1 MNRSNVTEGRPVV
14 PTSHP
19 KILLVDDHPANL
31 MALSELLR
39 RDDVEVLMAE
49 SGAEALE
56 LLLVHDVALALIDV
70 QMPEMD
76 GFELAE
82 LMRGVERAK
91 HVPIVFVTAGTR
103 DADRRFRGY
112 EAGAVDFLYKP
123 IEPDVLK
130 GKVNVFLA
138 LYRQRRE
145 LSRLLEERTEAEKAI
160 RESEARLQSLAN
172 RLEQTV
178 EERTRELVES
188 QERLR
193 ALASELNLA
202 EQRERARLAT
212 ELHDHLQQILVLGK
226 LKLSSGKRFAGG
238 LSEVE
243 QMIHE
248 TEEVFA
254 EALQY
259 TRSLVAELSPPVL
272 RDHGLGAGLRWL
284 GQHME
289 KYGMNVTVTVPE
301 DQELKLPEDQV
312 MLLFQSMRELL
323 INSIKYAGIGR
334 AVLTL
339 ERRGERLYLSV
350 RDEGKGFDSAV
361 LNGTPG
367 KGFSSKFGLFSIKE
381 RMRSLG
387 GSLEL
392 ETSPGNG
399 TTATLVLPVRDDER
413 RRTVG
418 DSSGEE
424 RSDEFISRR
433 RHPEAA
439 FAGKVGTPPG
449 SDGAA
454 GLIRVLLVDDHA
466 MMRQG
471 LRAMLDGY
479 KDVQIVGEAV
489 NGLEAVRLAEQLR
502 PRIVVMDINM
512 PKMNGIEA
520 TREITGRDPCIIVIG
535 LSVNAGDDNRDAMTK
550 AGARTLLTKE
560 AAVNQLYETMQSVLK
575 DCSPVSYSS

>member
-1 MNRSNVTEGRPVV
+1 MNIANVMEGWTAAQ
-14 PTSHP
+14 TSHP

-39 RDDVEVLMAE
+39 RDDVELLCAE

-91 HVPIVFVTAGTR
+91 YVPIIFVTAGTR
-103 DADRRFRGY
+103 DVDRRFRGY
-112 EAGAVDFLYKP
+112 ETGAVDFLYKP
-123 IEPDVLK
+123 IEPEVLK
-130 GKVNVFLA
+130 SKANVFLA
-138 LYRQRRE
+138 LNRQRRE
-145 LSRLLEERTEAEKAI
+145 LSRLLEERAEAEKTL
-160 RESEARLQSLAN
+160 RESEARLESLAN
-172 RLEQTV
+172 RLEQIV
-178 EERTRELVES
+178 EERTGELLET

-212 ELHDHLQQILVLGK
+212 EMHDHLQQILVLGK
-226 LKLSSGKRFAGG
+226 LKLSGGKRFAVG
-238 LSEVE
+238 LSAVE
-243 QMIHE
+243 KMIHE

-284 GQHME
+284 GDYME
-289 KYGMNVTVTVPE
+289 KYGMTVTVTVPE
-301 DQELKLPEDQV
+301 DRELEVPEDQV

-323 INSIKYAGIGR
+323 INSAKYAETGR

-339 ERRGERLYLSV
+339 EQRDDRLYLTV
-350 RDEGKGFDSAV
+350 RDEGKGFDPAAAD
-361 LNGTPG
+361 GTPIVG
-367 KGFSSKFGLFSIKE
+367 MSSKFGLFSIKE

-392 ETSPGNG
+392 ETSPGKG
-399 TTATLVLPVRDDER
+399 TTATLVLPLRADDR
-413 RRTVG
+413 SKALGARA
-418 DSSGEE
+418 GEE
-424 RSDEFISRR
+424 RNGAFTGMRGY
-433 RHPEAA
+433 PEAA
-439 FAGKVGTPPG
+439 SAGKAINHQG
-449 SDGAA
+449 SCIASRA
-454 GLIRVLLVDDHA
+454 MRVLLVDDHA

-479 KDVQIVGEAV
+479 EDVQVVGEAV
-489 NGLEAVRLAEQLR
+489 DGWDAVRLAEQLR

-520 TREITGRDPCIIVIG
+520 TREITSRDPHIIVIG
-535 LSVNAGDDNRDAMTK
+535 LSVNASDDNHDAMTK
-550 AGARTLLTKE
+550 AGAATLLTKE
-560 AAVNQLYETMQSVLK
+560 AAVDQLYQTMLTVLK
-575 DCSPVSYSS
+575 DCCPVA

>member
-1 MNRSNVTEGRPVV
+1 MNSPNVDVNEGRTSA

-19 KILLVDDHPANL
+19 KLLLVDDHPANL

-39 RDDVEVLMAE
+39 RDDVEVLVAE
-49 SGAEALE
+49 SGSEALE

-91 HVPIVFVTAGTR
+91 HVPIIFVTAGSR
-103 DADRRFRGY
+103 NADRRFRGY

-123 IEPDVLK
+123 IDPQVLK
-130 GKVNVFLA
+130 SKANVFLS
-138 LYRQRRE
+138 LNRQRHE
-145 LSRLLEERTEAEKAI
+145 LSRLLEERTKAGEAL
-160 RESEARLQSLAN
+160 RESEARLQALAN

-178 EERTRELVES
+178 EERTAELVES
-188 QERLR
+188 QDRLR

-238 LSEVE
+238 LSAVE

-248 TEEVFA
+248 TEEVFV

-284 GQHME
+284 GDYMK
-289 KYGMNVTVTVPE
+289 KYGMTVMVTIP
-301 DQELKLPEDQV
+301 DDRELELPEDQV

-323 INSIKYAGIGR
+323 INSAKHAETGR

-339 ERRGERLYLSV
+339 EERDERLYITVS
-350 RDEGKGFDSAV
+350 DEGKGFDSSA
-361 LNGTPG
+361 LGGTLSG
-367 KGFSSKFGLFSIKE
+367 ALSSKFGLFSIKE

-387 GSLEL
+387 GSLKL
-392 ETSPGNG
+392 ETSPGKG
-399 TTATLVLPVRDDER
+399 TKATLVLPLRDDER
-413 RRTVG
+413 GKASGARGRGEGNDVFGARR
-418 DSSGEE
+418 GE
-424 RSDEFISRR
+424 
-433 RHPEAA
+433 PEAA
-439 FAGKVGTPPG
+439 SARNTLNHQG
-449 SDGAA
+449 SDCASRA
-454 GLIRVLLVDDHA
+454 IRVLLVDDHA

-489 NGLEAVRLAEQLR
+489 NGLDAVRLAEQLR

-520 TREITGRDPCIIVIG
+520 TREITSRDPHIIVIG
-535 LSVNAGDDNRDAMTK
+535 LSVNASDNNYDAMTK
-550 AGARTLLTKE
+550 AGAATLLTKE
-560 AAVNQLYETMQSVLK
+560 AAVDQLYQTMLTVLK
-575 DCSPVSYSS
+575 DFSPVV

>member
-1 MNRSNVTEGRPVV
+1 MNTANVMEGR
-14 PTSHP
+14 TAAQISHP
-19 KILLVDDHPANL
+19 KILLVDDHPPNL

-39 RDDVEVLMAE
+39 RDDVELLCAE

-91 HVPIVFVTAGTR
+91 YVPIIFVTAGTR

-112 EAGAVDFLYKP
+112 ETGAVDFLYKP
-123 IEPDVLK
+123 IEPEVLK
-130 GKVNVFLA
+130 GKANVFLA
-138 LYRQRRE
+138 LNRQRRE
-145 LSRLLEERTEAEKAI
+145 LSRLLEERAEAEKTL
-160 RESEARLQSLAN
+160 RESESRLQSLAN
-172 RLEQTV
+172 RLEQIV
-178 EERTRELVES
+178 EERTGELLET

-212 ELHDHLQQILVLGK
+212 EMHDHLQQILVLGK
-226 LKLSSGKRFAGG
+226 LKLSSGKRFAVG
-238 LSEVE
+238 LSAVE
-243 QMIHE
+243 KMIHE

-284 GQHME
+284 GDYME
-289 KYGMNVTVTVPE
+289 KYGMTVTVTVPE
-301 DQELKLPEDQV
+301 NQEIEVPEDQA

-323 INSIKYAGIGR
+323 INSAKYAGTGR

-339 ERRGERLYLSV
+339 EQRDEILYLTV
-350 RDEGKGFDSAV
+350 RDEGKGFDPSAT
-361 LNGTPG
+361 NGTPIVG
-367 KGFSSKFGLFSIKE
+367 MSSKFGLFSIKE

-392 ETSPGNG
+392 ETSPGKG
-399 TTATLVLPVRDDER
+399 TTATLVLPIRDDER
-413 RRTVG
+413 SKVLGARG
-418 DSSGEE
+418 GEE
-424 RSDEFISRR
+424 GNDVFTARR
-433 RHPEAA
+433 RYPEAA
-439 FAGKVGTPPG
+439 SAGKAINQQG
-449 SDGAA
+449 SGIASRA
-454 GLIRVLLVDDHA
+454 IRVLLVDDHA

-471 LRAMLDGY
+471 LRAMLEGY
-479 KDVQIVGEAV
+479 EDVQVVGEAV
-489 NGLEAVRLAEQLR
+489 DGWDAVRLAEQLR

-520 TREITGRDPCIIVIG
+520 TREITSRDPHIIVIG
-535 LSVNAGDDNRDAMTK
+535 LSVNAGDDNHDAMTK
-550 AGARTLLTKE
+550 AGAATLLTKE
-560 AAVNQLYETMQSVLK
+560 LAVDQLYRTMLTVLK
-575 DCSPVSYSS
+575 DVSPVA

>member
-1 MNRSNVTEGRPVV
+1 MNTANVIEGRTAAQ
-14 PTSHP
+14 TSHP

-39 RDDVEVLMAE
+39 RDDVELLFAE

-91 HVPIVFVTAGTR
+91 HVPIIFVTAGTR
-103 DADRRFRGY
+103 DADSRFRGY
-112 EAGAVDFLYKP
+112 ETGAVDFLYKP
-123 IEPDVLK
+123 IEPEVLK
-130 GKVNVFLA
+130 SKANVFLA
-138 LYRQRRE
+138 LNRQRRE
-145 LSRLLEERTEAEKAI
+145 LRRLLEERAETEKTL
-160 RESEARLQSLAN
+160 RESEARLESLAN
-172 RLEQTV
+172 RLEQIV
-178 EERTRELVES
+178 EERTGELMET

-212 ELHDHLQQILVLGK
+212 EMHDHLQQILVLGK
-226 LKLSSGKRFAGG
+226 LKLSSGKRFAVG
-238 LSEVE
+238 LSAVE
-243 QMIHE
+243 KMIHE

-284 GQHME
+284 GDYMD
-289 KYGMNVTVTVPE
+289 KYGMTVTVTVPE
-301 DQELKLPEDQV
+301 DRELEVPEDQV

-323 INSIKYAGIGR
+323 INSAKYAETGR

-339 ERRGERLYLSV
+339 EQRDDRLYLTV
-350 RDEGKGFDSAV
+350 RDEGKGFDPAAAD
-361 LNGTPG
+361 GTPVG
-367 KGFSSKFGLFSIKE
+367 MSSKFGLFSIKE

-392 ETSPGNG
+392 ETSPGKG
-399 TTATLVLPVRDDER
+399 TTATLVLPLRADER
-413 RRTVG
+413 SKALGARA
-418 DSSGEE
+418 GEE
-424 RSDEFISRR
+424 RNGAFTAMRGC
-433 RHPEAA
+433 PEAA
-439 FAGKVGTPPG
+439 SAGRAINHQG
-449 SDGAA
+449 SGIASRA
-454 GLIRVLLVDDHA
+454 IRVLLVDDHA

-471 LRAMLDGY
+471 LRAMLEGY
-479 KDVQIVGEAV
+479 EDVQVVGEAV
-489 NGLEAVRLAEQLR
+489 DGWDAVRLAEQLR

-520 TREITGRDPCIIVIG
+520 TREITSRDPHIIVIG
-535 LSVNAGDDNRDAMTK
+535 LSVNAGDDNHDAMTK
-550 AGARTLLTKE
+550 AGAATLLTKE
-560 AAVNQLYETMQSVLK
+560 AAVDQLYQTMLSVLK
-575 DCSPVSYSS
+575 DCCPVA

>member
-1 MNRSNVTEGRPVV
+1 MNTPNVIAGRRAAQ
-14 PTSHP
+14 TSHP

-39 RDDVEVLMAE
+39 RDDVELLLAE

-91 HVPIVFVTAGTR
+91 HVPIIFVTAGTQ
-103 DADRRFRGY
+103 DANRRFRGY

-130 GKVNVFLA
+130 SKANVFLA
-138 LYRQRRE
+138 LNRQRRE
-145 LSRLLEERTEAEKAI
+145 LSRLLEERTEAEKAL
-160 RESEARLQSLAN
+160 RESEAKLQSLAK

-178 EERTRELVES
+178 EERTGELVAS

-212 ELHDHLQQILVLGK
+212 EMHDHLQQILVLGK
-226 LKLSSGKRFAGG
+226 LKLSSGKRFAAG
-238 LSEVE
+238 LSTVE
-243 QMIHE
+243 KMIHE
-248 TEEVFA
+248 TEEVFD

-259 TRSLVAELSPPVL
+259 THSLVAELSPPVL
-272 RDHGLGAGLRWL
+272 RDHGLGMGLRWL
-284 GQHME
+284 GDYME
-289 KYGMNVTVTVPE
+289 KYEMAVTVTVPE
-301 DQELKLPEDQV
+301 DEALELSEDKV
-312 MLLFQSMRELL
+312 ILLFQSVRELL
-323 INSIKYAGIGR
+323 INSAKYAETGR

-339 ERRGERLYLSV
+339 EQRDERLYITV
-350 RDEGKGFDSAV
+350 RDEGKGFDPGAAA
-361 LNGTPG
+361 GRTPG
-367 KGFSSKFGLFSIKE
+367 GGMSSKFGLFSIKE

-392 ETSPGNG
+392 ETSPGKG
-399 TTATLVLPVRDDER
+399 TTATLVLPLRDDER
-413 RRTVG
+413 GGALGVR
-418 DSSGEE
+418 SGEE
-424 RSDEFISRR
+424 KNDVCIAMPGYHEI
-433 RHPEAA
+433 A
-439 FAGKVGTPPG
+439 FAGKAINHQSSEIT
-449 SDGAA
+449 SQA
-454 GLIRVLLVDDHA
+454 IRVLLVDDHA

-479 KDVQIVGEAV
+479 EDVQVVGEAV
-489 NGLEAVRLAEQLR
+489 DGLDAVRLAEQLQ

-520 TREITGRDPCIIVIG
+520 TREITSRNPHSIVIG
-535 LSVNAGDDNRDAMTK
+535 LSVNAGDANHDAMIQ
-550 AGARTLLTKE
+550 AGAATLLTKE
-560 AAVNQLYETMQSVLK
+560 AAVDQLHQTMFTVLK
-575 DCSPVSYSS
+575 DFSPVK